1 MKKPKITFIDNDQT
15 LGIAY
20 DWNKILKLY
29 KSLDIP
35 PEYDYSE
42 MFPLANNN
50 IKWYIAN
57 SGRSVGKTTNV
68 MLIGMC
74 MNILYGTQIQLVRHK
89 ICKAS
94 YYENLFDTINSYG
107 YVSKLTEGKYNTVY
121 YHWKKFYYGRIEN
134 GKIVDKCEEP
144 FCVSLAAED
153 CYSLCSTYEAP
164 LGDWIVLDKCFN
176 DKNTPDEFVRFL
188 HLHKTIVRER
198 ISDKIIVL
206 GNTLDV
212 NNVWYRQLTI
222 QSEVRKLKPGDSKV
236 VYTPEGMPLHISFID
251 NRTPTKRKTFNK
263 LHYGFKNP
271 EINAIVG
278 SGEWNMKQYPQTCML
293 KNRELLGRG
302 IYFNYH
308 DDLFLEAGMLKCDSG
323 IYFEVH
329 PATYSSAINGDI
341 LYTISLATRL
351 NELYFGED
359 SLSKRILKAIKEKRV
374 VFSDNETGHLFESFL
389 RERGL

>member
-20 DWNKILKLY
+20 DWTKILKLY
-29 KSLDIP
+29 KSLGIP

-74 MNILYGTQIQLVRHK
+74 MNALYGTQIQLIRHK
-89 ICKAS
+89 IAKAS

-121 YHWKKFYYGRIEN
+121 YRWKKFYYARMDN

-144 FCVSLAAED
+144 FCVSLSAED
-153 CYSLCSTYEAP
+153 CYNLCSTYEAP
-164 LGDWIVLDKCFN
+164 LGDWIVLDECFN

-198 ISDKIIVL
+198 VSDKIMVL

-222 QSEVRKLKPGDSKV
+222 QGEVRKLKPGDTKI

-251 NRTPTKRKTFNK
+251 NRTPAKRKTFNK
-263 LHYGFKNP
+263 MHYGFKNP
-271 EINAIVG
+271 EINAIIG

-293 KNRELLGRG
+293 KNRENMGRG

-308 DDLFLEAGMLKCDSG
+308 DDLFLEAGLITCDSG
-323 IYFEVH
+323 VYFEVH
-329 PATYSSAINGDI
+329 PAKYSSAMTGDI
-341 LYTISLATRL
+341 LFTIGLATRS
-351 NELYFGED
+351 NEVYFGED
-359 SLSKRILKAIKEKRV
+359 KLSKRILKAIKEKKI
-374 VFSDNETGHLFESFL
+374 VFSDNETGHLFESFI